1 MAGEA
6 HAGEALKSPDV
17 GVRKVTFTETASTVK
32 ILSLDRNKAHDVFL
46 AVAGN
51 TNIALQS
58 TMDSP
63 ESVANGTAVYAAV
76 KTFTATSAS
85 GYLVGSKKGVTAIK
99 VTQSKQGAVADN
111 STIVASLGGRAQ
123 VRAVPNEGT
132 LGDSGNGTYTA
143 LTSS

>member
-6 HAGEALKSPDV
+6 HAGEALKSPDI
-17 GVRKVTFTETASTVK
+17 GVRKVTFSETASTVK
-32 ILSLDRNKAHDVFL
+32 ILSLDRSKAYDVFL

-51 TNIALQS
+51 TNILLQS

-63 ESVANGTAVYAAV
+63 EAVANGTANYAAL
-76 KTFTATSAS
+76 KTFAATSAG

-99 VTQSKQGAVADN
+99 VTQSKQGASADN
-111 STIVASLGGRAQ
+111 SVTVAALGGRAQ
-123 VRAVPNEGT
+123 VRAVPNDGT
-132 LGDSGNGTYTA
+132 LGDSGNGSYTA